1 MSAQRRPMALGGM
14 FKCGMGRGRSAGFA
28 GACIAMALLAG
39 LGSAHA
45 AAPTGRWQDATVDAY
60 RSHLQT
66 LSAIVQACANA
77 RNLKTCDPTLVGP
90 DDRIPLGSGANAPRR
105 LVRYGWLRV
114 LLSRAD
120 EPDTPQP
127 QPTPSTS
134 RGATPATAPPPPTS
148 ELLRMAQVRL
158 AADLAQA
165 NAEFAP
171 MPNHALEHN
180 TMQQILAGRDFRG
193 LHQQSASDTFLE
205 KVGNWLNRFFENA
218 SRLRAQS
225 AWVGRLLVSGFVVG
239 ICVALIWA
247 LLQMERRWRVRLVPE
262 DRAPVPGSAS
272 ARNWQLWLED
282 AQRAAAAAQWREA
295 IHFLY
300 WAAISRLESR
310 RLWPADRARTP
321 REYLALVAP
330 ADQRRSGLAT
340 LTGSFERV
348 WYGGRP
354 AAEGDYR
361 AAEQVATALI
371 AGSGAGEAAGA
382 AEGGAR

>member
-1 MSAQRRPMALGGM
+1 MSEQLWSDGRGFML
-14 FKCGMGRGRSAGFA
+14 KCGMSRSRFSWIA
-28 GACIAMALLAG
+28 GAYAAVLLVTG
-39 LGSAHA
+39 MPIAHA
-45 AAPTGRWQDATVDAY
+45 ATPTGRWQDATIDSY

-66 LSAIVQACANA
+66 LTTIVQACAKA
-77 RNLKTCDPTLVGP
+77 RDLKTCDPTLVGP
-90 DDRIPLGSGANAPRR
+90 DDRVPLGNQANAPRR

-114 LLSRAD
+114 LLSRAE
-120 EPDTPQP
+120 EPDAPQA

-134 RGATPATAPPPPTS
+134 RGSTPATAPPPATS
-148 ELLRMAQVRL
+148 ELLRLALNRL
-158 AADLAQA
+158 AADVAQV
-165 NAEFAP
+165 NAQFAP
-171 MPNHALEHN
+171 TPDHALEHS

-193 LHQQSASDTFLE
+193 LKQQTASDTFLE
-205 KVGNWLNRFFENA
+205 KVGNWLNRLFENA
-218 SRLRAQS
+218 SRWRSQS
-225 AWVGRLLVSGFVVG
+225 AWVGRLLVWGFVVAV
-239 ICVALIWA
+239 CVALIWG
-247 LLQMERRWRVRLVPE
+247 LLQMERRWRVRLVPD
-262 DRAPVPGSAS
+262 DRTPAPGAAS

-330 ADQRRSGLAT
+330 GDQRRGGLAT

-354 AAEGDYR
+354 AGESDYR
-361 AAEQVATALI
+361 SAEQVATALI
-371 AGSGAGEAAGA
+371 AGSADAAGA